1 MTGLIAQQ
9 NVHRMTSLEKGNW
22 TSRTYREA
30 VLKQIQTVIAYDAYC
45 FTTVDPST
53 LLSTG
58 AVTEDGIE
66 AIHDQ
71 LFINEYMEED
81 LHKYAD
87 LIQSDQHAAILYAS
101 IQSRPEASARYTTIL
116 QPAGFGDELRAV
128 FVNNGACWGY
138 LTLYR
143 KKTRPVFTEEERLL
157 MQQWT
162 SSIAF
167 MLRTTRLSLMEELQ
181 GGSPREPGIV
191 ILRASLELVM
201 QNSAARYWL
210 SELRRLEQV
219 EDCVLPRP
227 LRAVSSHLLQSIRR
241 MDSTESCKSDGLQS
255 KVCVQLADGRYVML
269 QASVMQHVDSNGQSD
284 KPDQISVW
292 LEQAMPQDLLPLLSE
307 SYALSARERELL
319 GYVLR
324 SYSSKEIAAAMHI
337 STYTVQ
343 DHLKS
348 IFAKTK
354 VSSAVSLS
362 GILFPVFSYPG
373 NRRYQKYKLCTTK
386 EACPYRLA
394 SFDCITYFD
403 NLNPLK
409 DLNSRI
415 NIDIH
420 HAQHALL
427 LIRVF

>member
-1 MTGLIAQQ
+1 MHLTSSITPQ
-9 NVHRMTSLEKGNW
+9 NSHRITSLEKGNW

-30 VLKQIQTVIAYDAYC
+30 VLKQIQLVIAYDAYC

-58 AVTEDGIE
+58 AVTADGIE
-66 AIHDQ
+66 AIHDR

-81 LHKYAD
+81 IHKYSD
-87 LIQSDQHAAILYAS
+87 LIQSGKYAAILHAS
-101 IQSRPEASARYTTIL
+101 IQSRPGASSRYTNIL
-116 QPAGFGDELRAV
+116 QPAGFGDELRTV
-128 FVNNGACWGY
+128 FVNNDACWGY

-143 KKTRPVFTEEERLL
+143 KQNKPTFSEEEREL
-157 MQQWT
+157 MQHWA

-167 MLRTTRLSLMEELQ
+167 MLRTTHLLLMEELQ

-191 ILRASLELVM
+191 ILRPSLEPVM
-201 QNSAARYWL
+201 QNPAAHYWL

-219 EDCVLPRP
+219 ESDVLPRP
-227 LRAVSSHLLQSIRR
+227 VRAVSSHLLKSIQKNASSASTAS
-241 MDSTESCKSDGLQS
+241 DSSLS

-269 QASVMQHVDSNGQSD
+269 QASLMQSFESAEHSE
-284 KPDQISVW
+284 KWDQIAVW

-319 GYVLR
+319 AYVLR
-324 SYSSKEIAAAMHI
+324 SFSSKEIAAAMHI

-354 VSSAVSLS
+354 VSSRRELIWHFVSRFQLS
-362 GILFPVFSYPG
+362 GEPEIPG
-373 NRRYQKYKLCTTK
+373 M
-386 EACPYRLA
+386 
-394 SFDCITYFD
+394 
-403 NLNPLK
+403 
-409 DLNSRI
+409 
-415 NIDIH
+415 
-420 HAQHALL
+420 
-427 LIRVF
+427 